1 MVGLGDGCGVDEGMV
16 GLGDGCM
23 MDLEGLGVGTTR
35 RVATGGRGQHLAGA
49 VLVLGPSVALG
60 PIGVAASSFGASRI
74 GGCTR
79 SIACIAVSTLV
90 MSLWSSMPTR

>member
-23 MDLEGLGVGTTR
+23 VDGEGLGVGTTR
-35 RVATGGRGQHLAGA
+35 RVAIGGRGQHLAGA

-60 PIGVAASSFGASRI
+60 PVGVVASSFEPSGM
-74 GGCTR
+74 GGCTQSR
-79 SIACIAVSTLV
+79 RCITVSTSLT
-90 MSLWSSMPTR
+90 SLWSSMPTG

>member
-23 MDLEGLGVGTTR
+23 MDGEGLGVGTTR

-60 PIGVAASSFGASRI
+60 PIGVAASSFGASGSEGRTQPI
-74 GGCTR
+74 TCT
-79 SIACIAVSTLV
+79 AVSTSV
-90 MSLWSSMPTR
+90 MSWWSSVPTG